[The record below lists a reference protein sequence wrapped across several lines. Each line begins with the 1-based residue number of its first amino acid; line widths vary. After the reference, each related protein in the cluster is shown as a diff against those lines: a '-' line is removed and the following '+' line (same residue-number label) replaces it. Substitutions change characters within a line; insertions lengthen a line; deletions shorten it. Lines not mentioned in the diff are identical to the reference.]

1 MAQVVV
7 SSGTL
12 MCSMGLSPGVIN
24 GTSNLTVMAE
34 GKPICLL
41 SDVAPKVNISGFG
54 MCTSPANPAVAA
66 ATAAAM
72 GVPTPAPCLP
82 VITGTWIPAGN
93 TKVIVGGLPALT
105 LGCTCVCAYAGS
117 INIVNPGQVSVSAG

>member
-12 MCSMGLSPGVIN
+12 TCTQGTTPGTIN

-41 SDVAPKVNISGFG
+41 SDVAPKVNITGFG
-54 MCTSPANPAVAA
+54 LCRSPANPAVAA

-72 GVPTPAPCLP
+72 GVLTPMPCVP
-82 VITGTWIPAGN
+82 AVSGSWIPNN
-93 TKVIVGGLPALT
+93 TKVIVGGQPALT
-105 LGCTCVCAYAGS
+105 LGCTCTCSYAGV
-117 INIVNPGQVSVSAG
+117 INIVNPGQVTVSAG